1 MPIIKVS
8 KEGCKKDCQ
17 FKFMK
22 YKFFVGIDVSKLTF
36 DVACLSSENSQ
47 IIVHHVFSNDEN
59 GIKEMLDF
67 LNNSFASYH
76 LSDTLFC
83 MEATGMYCSALLNFF
98 KDASANV
105 WVENAIQIKRS
116 SGITRGKQDKIDAHR
131 IALYSFRNAD
141 AVRLWKPSSEILEQ
155 IRNLASLRDRMVQT
169 QKKLQTPIDE
179 LEAVGEKKMAELLAK
194 SISKSLKAIDADIK
208 QIEAKIMALMRKDES
223 LNHLF
228 KLVTSV
234 VGIGFVTATNL
245 IIHTNQFTV
254 MNDSRKLACFCGVAP
269 FPHKSGSSIRGKTRV
284 SHMANKKLKTNLHMA
299 SLTAVKFDKELKAYY
314 QRKVAEGKH
323 KLSVLNAVKCKLLAR
338 VVSVV
343 NNNKEYVQKTAEK
356 NLV

>member
-1 MPIIKVS
+1 
-8 KEGCKKDCQ
+8 
-17 FKFMK
+17 
-22 YKFFVGIDVSKLTF
+22 
-36 DVACLSSENSQ
+36 
-47 IIVHHVFSNDEN
+47 
-59 GIKEMLDF
+59 MLDF
-67 LNNSFASYH
+67 LITHLPSYH

-269 FPHKSGSSIRGKTRV
+269 FPHQSGPSIRGKT
-284 SHMANKKLKTNLHMA
+284 
-299 SLTAVKFDKELKAYY
+299 
-314 QRKVAEGKH
+314 QGKP
-323 KLSVLNAVKCKLLAR
+323 
-338 VVSVV
+338 
-343 NNNKEYVQKTAEK
+343 YGQ
-356 NLV
+356 